1 MTILNSSFKN
11 GAAGAAGAAGAQSD
25 VQKAFD
31 AGCRK
36 LSARMRTEK
45 EIRGFLKQNGFREEA
60 AEEAVAM
67 LKEYRYL
74 DDERYCKEYFRYAKA
89 KGRADGRIVKELAA
103 KGVSPELARNAIEDA
118 RCEAEAERSM
128 AGASDFF
135 GQPQTDDRTLA
146 MEIGEKMARQQCE
159 NGKDRDEKFF
169 ARVGRRLAGLGYD
182 SGTIYSVLGKL
193 RQDERDRQRD
203 Y

>member
-1 MTILNSSFKN
+1 MTTLNSSFKN
-11 GAAGAAGAAGAQSD
+11 AAAGAAGAASAQSD
-25 VQKAFD
+25 AQKAFD

-36 LSARMRTEK
+36 LSARIRTEK
-45 EIRGFLKQNGFREEA
+45 DIREFLKQNGFGEEA
-60 AEEAVAM
+60 ADEAVAM

-89 KGRADGRIVKELAA
+89 KGRADARIVKELTA
-103 KGVSPELARNAIEDA
+103 KGVSSELAQNAIEDA
-118 RCEAEAERSM
+118 RSEAEAERST
-128 AGASDFF
+128 AGVSDFLE
-135 GQPQTDDRTLA
+135 QPQTDDRALA
-146 MEIGEKMARQQCE
+146 MEIGEKMARQQRE

>member
-1 MTILNSSFKN
+1 
-11 GAAGAAGAAGAQSD
+11 
-25 VQKAFD
+25 
-31 AGCRK
+31 
-36 LSARMRTEK
+36 
-45 EIRGFLKQNGFREEA
+45 
-60 AEEAVAM
+60 
-67 LKEYRYL
+67 
-74 DDERYCKEYFRYAKA
+74 
-89 KGRADGRIVKELAA
+89 
-103 KGVSPELARNAIEDA
+103 
-118 RCEAEAERSM
+118 M

-135 GQPQTDDRTLA
+135 GQPQTDDRALA
-146 MEIGEKMARQQCE
+146 MEIGEKMVRQQRE

>member
-1 MTILNSSFKN
+1 MMTLNSSFKN

-25 VQKAFD
+25 AQKAFD

-45 EIRGFLKQNGFREEA
+45 EIREVLKQNGFGEEA
-60 AEEAVAM
+60 AEEAVAR
-67 LKEYRYL
+67 LKEYRYI
-74 DDERYCKEYFRYAKA
+74 DDERYCKEYFRYAKE

-118 RCEAEAERSM
+118 RSEAEAERGMS
-128 AGASDFF
+128 GTSDFF
-135 GQPQTDDRTLA
+135 EQPQTDDRALA

>member
-1 MTILNSSFKN
+1 MTTLNSSFKN
-11 GAAGAAGAAGAQSD
+11 GAVGAAGEVDAQSD
-25 VQKAFD
+25 AQKAFE

-36 LSARMRTEK
+36 LSARMRTEN
-45 EIRGFLKQNGFREEA
+45 EIRDFLKQNGFGEAA

-118 RCEAEAERSM
+118 RSEAEAERGM
-128 AGASDFF
+128 AGTSDFF
-135 GQPQTDDRTLA
+135 EQPQTDDRALA
-146 MEIGEKMARQQCE
+146 MKIGEKMARQQRE
-159 NGKDRDEKFF
+159 NGKDRDEKFY
-169 ARVGRRLAGLGYD
+169 ARVGRRLVGLGYD

>member
-1 MTILNSSFKN
+1 MTILSSSFKS
-11 GAAGAAGAAGAQSD
+11 GSADAATPGDA
-25 VQKAFD
+25 QKAFD
-31 AGCRK
+31 AGCRR

-45 EIRGFLKQNGFREEA
+45 EIHDFLKQRNFTEA
-60 AEEAVAM
+60 AAAEAVAL

-118 RCEAEAERSM
+118 RSEADAERSA
-128 AGASDFF
+128 AGTSDFF
-135 GQPQTDDRTLA
+135 EQTETDDRVLA
-146 MEIGEKMARQQCE
+146 MEIGEKMARQQRE

-169 ARVGRRLAGLGYD
+169 ARVGRRLAGLGHD

-193 RQDERDRQRD
+193 RQDERNRQRG

>member
-1 MTILNSSFKN
+1 MTTLNSSFKN
-11 GAAGAAGAAGAQSD
+11 HAAGSADAQSD
-25 VQKAFD
+25 AKKAFD

-45 EIRGFLKQNGFREEA
+45 EICDFLKQNGFGEGA
-60 AEEAVAM
+60 ADEAVAM

-89 KGRADGRIVKELAA
+89 KGRADGRIVKELAV
-103 KGVSPELARNAIEDA
+103 KGVSLELARNAIEDA
-118 RCEAEAERSM
+118 RCEAEAERGA
-128 AGASDFF
+128 AGTSDFF
-135 GQPQTDDRTLA
+135 EQPQTDDRTLA

-169 ARVGRRLAGLGYD
+169 TRVGRRLAGLGYD

-193 RQDERDRQRD
+193 RRDERNRQRD

>member
-31 AGCRK
+31 ASCRK

-45 EIRGFLKQNGFREEA
+45 EIRGFLKQNGFGEEA

-74 DDERYCKEYFRYAKA
+74 DDERYCKEYFRYTKA

-135 GQPQTDDRTLA
+135 GQPQTA
-146 MEIGEKMARQQCE
+146 ARYV
-159 NGKDRDEKFF
+159 F
-169 ARVGRRLAGLGYD
+169 
-182 SGTIYSVLGKL
+182 
-193 RQDERDRQRD
+193 
-203 Y
+203 